1 MEGGRDGDTDEELPA
16 HHARAE
22 HALVTNV
29 CAKHYQGSNCCR
41 GPQRNVG
48 RGCRLRRP
56 RDPTCPDQWR
66 THCCWQCECRHIRKC
81 IYTYICECVAYIFDS
96 NVSIDSASKL
106 YQPITMCSVSG
117 ADRGQLGTPGRACPQ
132 AEQAIAPRRE
142 SAWTEM
148 SQDTRSRPYVL

>member
-1 MEGGRDGDTDEELPA
+1 MLEEDAVLDA
-16 HHARAE
+16 HVIPRARTSGARTVVGNMNI
-22 HALVTNV
+22 AIFVNV
-29 CAKHYQGSNCCR
+29 Y
-41 GPQRNVG
+41 
-48 RGCRLRRP
+48 
-56 RDPTCPDQWR
+56 
-66 THCCWQCECRHIRKC
+66 I
-81 IYTYICECVAYIFDS
+81 ITYICECVAYIFDS

-106 YQPITMCSVSG
+106 YQPITMCSVSD